1 MISND
6 DLLLEVS
13 FASSKSLLSLISL
26 PRRRL
31 PYVAGKVLC
40 KTIHSMWSS
49 SVHMEPWKG
58 FCPCP
63 SRAQETVWK
72 EKVLSSQA
80 RCSHIYF
87 FFYPTK
93 FSPANIMTKE
103 NNKEEAHRAEGTCQ
117 ALWNVLCQAPIATKK
132 GARSLAVPHEPSR
145 EHVTLLSLSYK
156 CPSPWLWGMP
166 SSLMGREN
174 YSISHFTLN
183 Q

>member
-1 MISND
+1 MVFQCPHGAMERFLSM
-6 DLLLEVS
+6 S
-13 FASSKSLLSLISL
+13 FKGTRNS
-26 PRRRL
+26 
-31 PYVAGKVLC
+31 VEGKGTLFP
-40 KTIHSMWSS
+40 SMLQP
-49 SVHMEPWKG
+49 HL
-58 FCPCP
+58 F
-63 SRAQETVWK
+63 
-72 EKVLSSQA
+72 
-80 RCSHIYF
+80 I

-156 CPSPWLWGMP
+156 CPSPWLRGMP